1 MTRLNRLLVVTPDPA
16 TFPPF
21 TSKNPHS
28 PRVSFSQDG
37 LHAAMRAIEDRPD
50 LILWDAA
57 IDEPDPLTV
66 LASLRRDHRTA
77 SIAMIV
83 IVNAID
89 RAFVRRMRQGRLPI
103 VRMATLAQATP
114 LHDGLIQFGLGAGR
128 FGRASLIH

>member
-1 MTRLNRLLVVTPDPA
+1 
-16 TFPPF
+16 
-21 TSKNPHS
+21 
-28 PRVSFSQDG
+28 
-37 LHAAMRAIEDRPD
+37 MRAIEDRPD